1 MYYRELKGCVRIEQV
16 DLNGNTDHATR
27 HGVSGDEIV
36 QVFANQPRISRNWK
50 NRSAVYSAVG
60 CTEGGRPV
68 RVNFR
73 YHAPSRSAR
82 PISAWED
89 R

>member
-1 MYYRELKGCVRIEQV
+1 M
-16 DLNGNTDHATR
+16 DLDGNTAHATS
-27 HGVSGDEIV
+27 HGVSADEIV
-36 QVFANQPRISRNWK
+36 QVFANEPHISRTRK
-50 NRSAVYSAVG
+50 NRSAVYCAFG
-60 CTEGGRPV
+60 RTDGGRPV